1 MDAILF
7 VVISILVLVFLCA
20 VFRKFF
26 LVPLFLGIGGLIWGL
41 ALLLDSLDNL
51 NGLKNQITN
60 FLNDEKYQDYLLLKN
75 LGIILIVISSIFI
88 ILGLIFA
95 IKSGKRKEVPK
106 NSFYG
111 APEIACR
118 GCGRLIPS
126 QMSFCPHCGTPVF
139 PAAFSPYGAQTGT
152 APGPQPVSVPG
163 SQPETPCGAQPET
176 PYNAQPETSCNA
188 QPETPYDVQPE
199 NGARC
204 PACGAAVKASARF
217 CESCGTKL

>member
-1 MDAILF
+1 MEPISFITICILILLF
-7 VVISILVLVFLCA
+7 LAVI
-20 VFRKFF
+20 FRKFF

-106 NSFYG
+106 SGFYG

-139 PAAFSPYGAQTGT
+139 PAAFSPYGAQTGAT
-152 APGPQPVSVPG
+152 PGA
-163 SQPETPCGAQPET
+163 QPEASYGAQPET

-204 PACGAAVKASARF
+204 PACGASVKAFARF

>member
-20 VFRKFF
+20 VFRKLF
-26 LVPLFLGIGGLIWGL
+26 LVPLFLGMGGLILGL
-41 ALLLDSLDNL
+41 ALMLEGLDNL
-51 NGLKNQITN
+51 NGLKNQVTN
-60 FLNDEKYQDYLLLKN
+60 FLNDEKYHTYIFLKN
-75 LGIILIVISSIFI
+75 MGIILIVISSIFI

-106 NSFYG
+106 NGFYG

-139 PAAFSPYGAQTGT
+139 PAAFSPYGAQTGAT
-152 APGPQPVSVPG
+152 PGPQPASVPG
-163 SQPETPCGAQPET
+163 T
-176 PYNAQPETSCNA
+176 QPETSCSA

-204 PACGAAVKASARF
+204 PACGASVKASARF

>member
-26 LVPLFLGIGGLIWGL
+26 LVPLFLGMGGLILGL
-41 ALLLDSLDNL
+41 ALMLEGLDNL
-51 NGLKNQITN
+51 NGLKNQVTN
-60 FLNDEKYQDYLLLKN
+60 FLNDEKYHTYIFLKN
-75 LGIILIVISSIFI
+75 MGIILIVISSIFI

-106 NSFYG
+106 NGFYG
-111 APEIACR
+111 APGIACR

-139 PAAFSPYGAQTGT
+139 PAAFSPYGAQTG
-152 APGPQPVSVPG
+152 AASGPQPASVPG
-163 SQPETPCGAQPET
+163 AQPEASYGAQPET